1 MDALNAIAIAMTAMF
16 FSWVGYFLGIFFPA
30 FGKSK
35 RLKDAR
41 KASGEKLIN
50 FKALGTKA
58 KSTTE
63 KVDLSFIRRGWKKAV
78 DWLLEREEDAS
89 EETTEEEAVIIPDEQ
104 PLPPNEKKPEA
115 EPTLPEAGIL
125 SNLNV
130 PEGLSVPEDALLLW
144 HDRPN
149 KKLFARVG
157 KEVIDLDTDL
167 SKQQHGALSMLL
179 VDLQDRVGLS
189 ATLKAALTEGTEQAY
204 AESERKNKIASLPT
218 EEPVKGASFNP
229 VKSFLDYVKADV
241 PKLEDKPDSIPTQ
254 INAILQDLIEG
265 TPLKE
270 QGISV
275 TDWPNRG
282 VVFIVGIDVFES
294 IDEIPDPDIQQ
305 AIRTAVEKWEKTQA
319 EED

>member
-1 MDALNAIAIAMTAMF
+1 MEAINAIGIAMTAIF

-41 KASGEKLIN
+41 KASGEKLID
-50 FKALGTKA
+50 FKALGSKA

-78 DWLLEREEDAS
+78 DWLLEREEEIS
-89 EETTEEEAVIIPDEQ
+89 EEEPEEGAAVPEDQ
-104 PLPPNEKKPEA
+104 PFPLNESKSEPEPAAPEVVPPAP
-115 EPTLPEAGIL
+115 
-125 SNLNV
+125 LNV
-130 PEGLSVPEDALLLW
+130 PVGLSIPEDALLLW

-157 KEVIDLDTDL
+157 KDVVDLDSGL

-189 ATLKAALTEGTEQAY
+189 ATLRAAISEGTEQVY
-204 AESERKNKIASLPT
+204 AEKERKDKIASLPT
-218 EEPVKGASFNP
+218 DEPVKGASFNP

-241 PKLEDKPDSIPTQ
+241 PKLEEKPDSIPTQ
-254 INAILQDLIEG
+254 INAILQDILEG

-275 TDWPNRG
+275 ADWPSRG
-282 VVFIVGIDVFES
+282 VVFIVGIEVYES
-294 IDEIPDPDIQQ
+294 IDEIPDREIQQ
-305 AIRTAVEKWEKTQA
+305 AIRTAVEKWEKSQA